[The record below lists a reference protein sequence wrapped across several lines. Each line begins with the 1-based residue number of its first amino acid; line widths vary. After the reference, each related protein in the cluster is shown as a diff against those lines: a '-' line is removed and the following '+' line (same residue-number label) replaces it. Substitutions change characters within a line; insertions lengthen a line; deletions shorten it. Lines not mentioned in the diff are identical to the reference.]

1 MNLELQAKFIL
12 SLNRKGAERGF
23 TLIELLVVIVII
35 GILAAIAIP
44 NFLAQSAKARQ
55 LEAKQNLSLINKSQV
70 NARATGVGQYHTSFD
85 RLAIGTLKSD
95 TATSTTSNFNYSI
108 AIDLVADKAT
118 GTATPTDVANKSYSS
133 GILRYINSASNP
145 VTTSII
151 CESRTPNA
159 TPIAPIATIGSI
171 GCDPAFIDLG
181 SSD

>member
-1 MNLELQAKFIL
+1 MNLELQAKFVL
-12 SLNRKGAERGF
+12 FLNHKRSDRGF

-55 LEAKQNLSLINKSQV
+55 VEAKQNLSLINKNQI

-85 RLAIGTLKSD
+85 LLAIGSLRGD
-95 TATSTTSNFNYSI
+95 TASSSTNNYSYSI
-108 AIDLVADKAT
+108 AIDLINDKAIAR
-118 GTATPTDVANKSYSS
+118 ATPTDVAIKSYTG
-133 GILRYINSASNP
+133 GILRYINSASNA

-159 TPIAPIATIGSI
+159 TPIDPIVTVNAIS
-171 GCDPAFIDLG
+171 CDPSFIDLG